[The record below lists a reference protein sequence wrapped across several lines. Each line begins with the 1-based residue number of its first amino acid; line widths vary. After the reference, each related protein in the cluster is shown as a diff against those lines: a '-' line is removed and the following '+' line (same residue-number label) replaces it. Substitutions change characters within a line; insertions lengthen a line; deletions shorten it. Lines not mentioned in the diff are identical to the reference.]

1 MGVNCGLET
10 CFICNVKVQIEHEAS
25 LENHYSLHKDELERI
40 RVSNNMKDVVRT
52 LCLMCEEDNPVVLS
66 RLRMHTKSAHGV
78 PLSEY
83 KKQFNIA
90 TERDHVLVEKV
101 LHKCGVCGIL
111 LLLCSDVIAVHIKR
125 HKISH
130 ANYNATFMNLM
141 QKSPLAAGDG
151 KKEKS
156 ATSVRKRKSTELH
169 APPAIAVPF
178 QSSMVLSGED
188 TLNLDLSQLSSVSL
202 SQLFSPSDDVSPAS
216 VSSSDHTL
224 QERSYSVESSTSFSS
239 DTSIDDDASDES
251 TEHDVAIDKFKT
263 DIHKIMNKDQ
273 KSQRNHLTESNIS
286 KKPKLTFHD
295 KLRSK
300 LSKLKTEPNTEDR
313 NYQDSNEPF
322 MSRRS
327 NEANVDF
334 SNLLDKVYQ
343 NFSAESETNIPRARD
358 PLELDTDQSLDDLI
372 SNIWA

>member
-1 MGVNCGLET
+1 MGVNCGQET

-52 LCLMCEEDNPVVLS
+52 LCLMCEQDNPVVLS
-66 RLRMHTKSAHGV
+66 RLRMHTKAAHGV

-83 KKQFNIA
+83 KKKFNIA

-141 QKSPLAAGDG
+141 QKSPLAAADG

-156 ATSVRKRKSTELH
+156 ATSVRKRKSTEFH
-169 APPAIAVPF
+169 SPPAIAVPF
-178 QSSMVLSGED
+178 QSSMVLSGEE

-216 VSSSDHTL
+216 VSSL
-224 QERSYSVESSTSFSS
+224 QERSHTVEASASFSS
-239 DTSIDDDASDES
+239 DTSTDDDASEEF

-273 KSQRNHLTESNIS
+273 KSQRNQLTESNIS

-300 LSKLKTEPNTEDR
+300 FSKLKTEPETEDR
-313 NYQDSNEPF
+313 NYQDTFNSDEPF

-327 NEANVDF
+327 NDANVDF
-334 SNLLDKVYQ
+334 SNILDKVYQ
-343 NFSAESETNIPRARD
+343 NFSVESEPNIPKARD

>member
-1 MGVNCGLET
+1 MGVNCGQET
-10 CFICNVKVQIEHEAS
+10 CFICNQKVQIEHEAS
-25 LENHYSLHKDELERI
+25 MENHFSLHRDELERI

-66 RLRMHTKSAHGV
+66 RLRMHTKTAHGI

-90 TERDHVLVEKV
+90 SEREHVLVEKV

-141 QKSPLAAGDG
+141 QKSPLAAAADV
-151 KKEKS
+151 KKEKN
-156 ATSVRKRKSTELH
+156 APAKKRKSTEPH
-169 APPAIAVPF
+169 APAIAVPF
-178 QSSMVLSGED
+178 QSSMVLSGEE
-188 TLNLDLSQLSSVSL
+188 TLKLDLSQLSSVSL
-202 SQLFSPSDDVSPAS
+202 SQLFSPSDDVSPMG
-216 VSSSDHTL
+216 VSISEPSLH
-224 QERSYSVESSTSFSS
+224 ERSHTDEATESFS
-239 DTSIDDDASDES
+239 DDDASNES
-251 TEHDVAIDKFKT
+251 SLHDVAIDKFKT

-273 KSQRNHLTESNIS
+273 KSQRHHLTEIASS

-300 LSKLKTEPNTEDR
+300 LSKLKTEPMAGDEKDQ
-313 NYQDSNEPF
+313 YNEP
-322 MSRRS
+322 SIPGRS
-327 NEANVDF
+327 NNTAVDF

-343 NFSAESETNIPRARD
+343 NFSAESETTAPRVRD
-358 PLELDTDQSLDDLI
+358 PLELDEDQSLDDLI